1 MSLAEERPQQADR
14 FQIRP
19 LTPHIGA
26 ELLDLDLRDF
36 DAAMIDDIRAAEIS
50 GDIFPRPATRPVAA
64 Y

>member
-36 DAAMIDDIRAAEIS
+36 DAAMIDDIRAAHC
-50 GDIFPRPATRPVAA
+50 
-64 Y
+64 